1 MPWGRETGI
10 VSAIIKRSGDY
21 VLALKGNQGS
31 LHEDAALWFADP
43 GMAKA
48 RRIHTSVDA
57 GHGRI
62 EERTIPAGDAK

>member
-1 MPWGRETGI
+1 
-10 VSAIIKRSGDY
+10 

-48 RRIHTSVDA
+48 RQIHTCVEA